1 MEYIAQLRV
10 ASILFLAVVVPMRW
24 LAGKTHE
31 LAHRGWGERLMGR
44 AIDLLHVAFSKVQED
59 PSLLLDYDFIMNI
72 FEPLYGDLPELE
84 EFLEFY
90 REDKRV
96 NVHGLYHPDDRI
108 RVMDLA
114 IAEVFF
120 PAKLCNRETTEFC
133 IKLAKAIAT
142 VLLVEL
148 EDTSKATH
156 QYLSVCLGDRSIA
169 VTTREEE
176 LSTVGLRATMILLRV
191 HLLLSQ
197 MF

>member
-1 MEYIAQLRV
+1 
-10 ASILFLAVVVPMRW
+10 
-24 LAGKTHE
+24 
-31 LAHRGWGERLMGR
+31 
-44 AIDLLHVAFSKVQED
+44 VQED

-72 FEPLYGDLPELE
+72 FEPLYGDLLELE

-90 REDKRV
+90 REDKRG
-96 NVHGLYHPDDRI
+96 NVHGLCHPDNRI
-108 RVMDLA
+108 LVIDLA

-120 PAKLCNRETTEFC
+120 PVKLCNRETAEFC

-156 QYLSVCLGDRSIA
+156 QYVY
-169 VTTREEE
+169 
-176 LSTVGLRATMILLRV
+176 LRAWEIEVLPPSPEKRSYPLLDYEQQMILLRV